1 MAHLFISYSRNDR
14 PVIEKLSVVLEEA
27 GHSVWWDRHIRGGAA
42 FAKDIESQLQKA
54 DAIIV
59 AWSSDANV
67 SDWVKDEAVFA
78 RDKGKLIPIC
88 LTDCEAPMGFRQY
101 QTIDFQHWKGDPAAP
116 ALHSILSAIAEISG
130 ADAPVAPPPIKQT
143 LLQKFLT
150 KMPYQLGAG
159 AAALALA
166 VIITVIVMGRGGP
179 TAEEEA
185 RAANTLPGPA
195 QVSIAVLPFADM
207 SAEGNQG
214 HFARGLSE
222 ELLNLLVTVEG
233 LGVASRTSSFTYTE
247 NKIEELNIDIE
258 DIASR
263 LKVNHIL
270 EGSVRKMGDDLRIT
284 AQLINARDNKHL
296 WSETFDRKSTDIF
309 RIQDEIATA
318 VVEQLRT
325 EFGIEAP
332 ISPIVKKRDTQ
343 NISAYELYLEARELY
358 LERNAGR
365 AVVEESLFLFE
376 RVVELDPAFARGWEG
391 LAAVYGVATSYG
403 ILDRDYSALA
413 LVANKKAL
421 ALDPD
426 LSMPYAVI
434 GLTYR
439 GHYPTPWAESFENLN
454 KAIDRDP
461 KNISAWQWLGM
472 NYIAIGAHEEAIK
485 AFTTCLELEE
495 KRLQCGRYRSV
506 SNFVL
511 GNIDAAMADANLN
524 AEQNYF
530 RGYDV
535 YLPYF
540 LEQEDRMMAFAASR
554 MVNWRPGFPH
564 HELIS
569 ALENPSDQPPERLQT
584 FKNWGKEKRVDILDN
599 TNLMLALRNY
609 DEINVGTFDNDYVY
623 LWLPHYSHYR
633 NTPQFKKLAQDLGL
647 VDYWRES
654 GFPPQ
659 CRVMSDTDFEC
670 D

>member
-14 PVIEKLSVVLEEA
+14 PVIEKLAVALEEA

-59 AWSSDANV
+59 AWSSDANE

-101 QTIDFQHWKGDPAAP
+101 QTLDFQNWKGDLAAP
-116 ALHSILSAIAEISG
+116 VLHSLFSAIAEVAG
-130 ADAPVAPPPIKQT
+130 GEPPVAPAEKT
-143 LLQKFLT
+143 ALQKIATQRTL
-150 KMPYQLGAG
+150 KLGAG
-159 AAALALA
+159 VAAIALIAIAAFL
-166 VIITVIVMGRGGP
+166 ILRPGGP
-179 TAEEEA
+179 DEGDDPG
-185 RAANTLPGPA
+185 AATMLPGPSE
-195 QVSIAVLPFADM
+195 VSIAVLPFADM
-207 SAEGNQG
+207 SAEGNQA

-258 DIASR
+258 DIADR

-284 AQLINARDNKHL
+284 AQLINARNNKHL
-296 WSETFDRKSTDIF
+296 WSQTYDRQSTDIF
-309 RIQDEIATA
+309 RVQDEIATA
-318 VVEQLRT
+318 VVEQLRK
-325 EFGIEAP
+325 EFGIVAP
-332 ISPIVKKRDTQ
+332 SAPIVKKRDTQ

-358 LERNAGR
+358 LGRNAGR
-365 AVVEESLFLFE
+365 AVVEESMQLFE
-376 RVVELDPAFARGWEG
+376 QVVEMDPDFARGWEG

-421 ALDPD
+421 EIDPD

-439 GHYPTPWAESFENLN
+439 GHYPTPWAESFDNLN
-454 KAIDRDP
+454 KAIERDP
-461 KNISAWQWLGM
+461 KNVSAWQWLGM
-472 NYIAIGAHEEAIK
+472 NYIAIGAHEEAIT
-485 AFTTCLELEE
+485 AFTKCLENDD
-495 KRLQCGRYRSV
+495 KRLQCRRYRSV
-506 SNFVL
+506 SNYVL
-511 GNIDAAMADANLN
+511 GNNDAAMDDALLN

-530 RGYDV
+530 RGFDV
-535 YLPYF
+535 YLPI
-540 LEQEDRMMAFAASR
+540 LLDRRDRMMTFAASR
-554 MVNWRPGFPH
+554 MVNWQAGFPH
-564 HELIS
+564 HELIA
-569 ALENPSDQPPERLQT
+569 ALENPDGQPAERLKI
-584 FKNWGKEKRVDILDN
+584 FKDWGKQKRVDIHDN
-599 TNLMLALRNY
+599 TNLMLTLRAY
-609 DEINVGTFDNDYVY
+609 DEINVGSFDNDYVY
-623 LWLPHYSHYR
+623 LWLPHFSHYR
-633 NTPQFKKLAQDLGL
+633 KTPQFKKLADDLGL
-647 VDYWRES
+647 VAYWREA
-654 GFPPQ
+654 GFPAQ
-659 CRVMSDTDFEC
+659 CRVLSDADFEC

>member
-14 PVIEKLSVVLEEA
+14 PVIEKLSVALEEA

-59 AWSSDANV
+59 AWSSDANE
-67 SDWVKDEAVFA
+67 SDWVKDEAVYA
-78 RDKGKLIPIC
+78 RDKGKLIPII

-101 QTIDFQHWKGDPAAP
+101 QTLDFQNWKGEPAAP
-116 ALHSILSAIAEISG
+116 VLHALVSAIAERSG
-130 ADAPVAPPPIKQT
+130 AEAPAAPPPVEKT
-143 LLQKFLT
+143 LLQKVLT
-150 KMPYQLGAG
+150 ETQYKLGAG
-159 AAALALA
+159 AGALALVA
-166 VIITVIVMGRGGP
+166 ILALFIFGRNGEGGGDD
-179 TAEEEA
+179 T
-185 RAANTLPGPA
+185 RASNMLPGPSE
-195 QVSIAVLPFADM
+195 VSIAVLPFADM
-207 SAEGNQG
+207 SEAGNQS

-296 WSETFDRKSTDIF
+296 WSQTYDRKSTDIF

-325 EFGIEAP
+325 EFGIVAP
-332 ISPIVKKRDTQ
+332 SAPIVKKRGTQ

-358 LERNAGR
+358 LGRGGGR
-365 AVVEESLFLFE
+365 AIVEESMQLFE
-376 RVVELDPAFARGWEG
+376 QVVDMDPDFARGWEG

-413 LVANKKAL
+413 LVANRKAL
-421 ALDPD
+421 AIDPE

-439 GHYPTPWAESFENLN
+439 AHYPTPWAESFDNLQ
-454 KAIDRDP
+454 KAVERDA
-461 KNISAWQWLGM
+461 KNVSAWQWLGM
-472 NYIAIGAHEEAIK
+472 NYIAVGNHEEAIT
-485 AFTTCLELEE
+485 AFTKCLENDDM
-495 KRLQCGRYRSV
+495 RLQCRRYRSV
-506 SNFVL
+506 SHYVL
-511 GNIDAAMADANLN
+511 GDTDAAMEDALLN

-530 RGYDV
+530 RGFDV
-535 YLPYF
+535 YLPIF
-540 LEQEDRMMAFAASR
+540 LDRRDRMMTFAASR
-554 MVNWRPGFPH
+554 MVNWHAGFPH
-564 HELIS
+564 HELIA
-569 ALENPSDQPPERLQT
+569 ALENPEDQSPRRLQV
-584 FKNWGKEKRVDILDN
+584 FKDWGEQKRVDIRDN
-599 TNLMLALRNY
+599 TNLMLTLRAY
-609 DEINVGTFDNDYVY
+609 DEIDVGSFNNDYVH
-623 LWLPHYSHYR
+623 LWLPQFSDYR
-633 NTPQFKKLAQDLGL
+633 KTPQFKKLAEDLGL
-647 VDYWRES
+647 VTYWRETE
-654 GFPPQ
+654 FPPR
-659 CRVMSDTDFEC
+659 CRVLSDTDFEC